1 MANALGIDVGEIYR
15 TVEAVKASRAN
26 RALEERKHANT
37 LATQELASNVV
48 KSGGTD
54 PNAMAQLAVL
64 NPDAA
69 KALTDAYT
77 AGDERTR
84 KLKRDELDRVGSLA
98 ATVLQSENPAAA
110 YTELRNS
117 SPELAK
123 IMPPEYNAQWV
134 QYQLAQA
141 TEADKLY
148 DAIDGNRTAERD
160 QANKLALQNDAQA
173 ATAAEG
179 EKNRNNALS
188 VADANRAASAAEKA
202 ADREFTLN
210 RDRAAFKDDLVK
222 IEAKAKADKGAAA
235 GQIDSKD
242 TAPIYKMSLELLG
255 GVFDQQGNLQ
265 ITDPAIRAKGQEIAA
280 RASKLW
286 LEGAESH
293 AAAVKAA
300 AKELGIEF
308 PGDAAAKANAGG
320 DLTGDFLNILGQ

>member
-1 MANALGIDVGEIYR
+1 MAANALGIDVGEIYR
-15 TVEAVKASRAN
+15 TVEAVKASRAA
-26 RALEERKHANT
+26 RDLEERKQANT
-37 LATQELASNVV
+37 LASQEAASNVI
-48 KSGGTD
+48 KQGGND
-54 PNAMAQLAVL
+54 PAAMAQLAIL
-64 NPDAA
+64 NPAA
-69 KALTDAYT
+69 SKALTDAY
-77 AGDERTR
+77 AASDERTR
-84 KLKRDELDRVGSLA
+84 KQKREELDQVGSLA

-148 DAIDGNRTAERD
+148 DAIDGDRTAARD
-160 QANKLALQNDAQA
+160 QANKLILQNDAQA
-173 ATAAEG
+173 ATASEG
-179 EKNRNNALS
+179 EKNRQNAL
-188 VADANRAASAAEKA
+188 AIKAEERA
-202 ADREFTLN
+202 FTLN
-210 RDRAAFKDDLVK
+210 RDATAFKNDLVK
-222 IEAKAKADKGAAA
+222 IQEKAKADKNGGAA
-235 GQIDSKD
+235 QIDSKD

-308 PGDAAAKANAGG
+308 PGDAAAKGNAGG
-320 DLTGDFLNILGQ
+320 NLTGDFLNILGG